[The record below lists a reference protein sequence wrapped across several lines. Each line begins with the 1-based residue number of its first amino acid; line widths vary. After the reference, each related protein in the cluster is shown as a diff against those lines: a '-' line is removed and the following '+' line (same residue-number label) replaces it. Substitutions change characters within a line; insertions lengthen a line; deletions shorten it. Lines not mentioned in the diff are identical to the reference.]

1 MQNNHIKQKLLTAGH
16 MGNFHVDSFTCQSY
30 VLNKGLALY
39 GTFACGQQTRRSQAD
54 SVDHI
59 ENLFNGEV

>member
-1 MQNNHIKQKLLTAGH
+1 